1 MDNRAVPDAVPPAAA
16 ICPRTLCARPLAPRR
31 ARPGRTLVA
40 AIAALSFGL
49 HSAAGVAGE
58 PPADR
63 SLAELARASL
73 SSAATQALQGAETV
87 ATFALSLVGVDYR
100 WGGTTPAQGFDCSG
114 LIRYVFQET
123 TGVALP
129 RTARGL
135 ASLGERVRRSEL
147 VPGDLVFFN
156 TRHAAFSHV
165 GIYLGNDR
173 FIHAP
178 RRGGEVGVAVLSSA
192 YWKHRY
198 DGARR
203 LVGVLPALVPE
214 VVSTAWAAS
223 TDAPATAP
231 ATATAIA
238 TATASSDTT
247 PSPRSTAAAD
257 RPAPQAPDA
266 DPASALS
273 HLSDD
278 QP

>member
-1 MDNRAVPDAVPPAAA
+1 MDNRAVPNA
-16 ICPRTLCARPLAPRR
+16 LAPAFSSAAVARR
-31 ARPGRTLVA
+31 VLCIRSA
-40 AIAALSFGL
+40 APRLAHRSRGLIVVIAALLLGL

-58 PPADR
+58 PSTDR

-73 SSAATQALQGAETV
+73 SSAATEALRGAETV
-87 ATFALSLVGVDYR
+87 ATFALSLVGIDYR

-114 LIRYVFQET
+114 LIRYVFQQT

-135 ASLGERVRRSEL
+135 ASLGERVTRSEL

-192 YWKHRY
+192 YWKNRY

-203 LVGVLPALVPE
+203 LVGVLPALMPE
-214 VVSTAWAAS
+214 VVSTAWAAG
-223 TDAPATAP
+223 TDAPATV
-231 ATATAIA
+231 TANAGA
-238 TATASSDTT
+238 T
-247 PSPRSTAAAD
+247 PSPRSVAAAD
-257 RPAPQAPDA
+257 RPAPETPDAPDA
-266 DPASALS
+266 DPAPNAS
-273 HLSDD
+273 HYSDD

>member
-1 MDNRAVPDAVPPAAA
+1 MDNRAVPNALAPTFSSAAVPL
-16 ICPRTLCARPLAPRR
+16 RVLCIRSVAPRLAHR
-31 ARPGRTLVA
+31 SRGLIVV
-40 AIAALSFGL
+40 IAALLLGL

-58 PPADR
+58 PSTDR

-73 SSAATQALQGAETV
+73 SSAATEALRGAETV
-87 ATFALSLVGVDYR
+87 ATFALSLVGIDYR

-114 LIRYVFQET
+114 LIRYVFQQT

-135 ASLGERVRRSEL
+135 ASLGERVTRSEL

-192 YWKHRY
+192 YWKNRY

-203 LVGVLPALVPE
+203 LVGVLPALMPE
-214 VVSTAWAAS
+214 VVSTAWAAG
-223 TDAPATAP
+223 TDAPATV
-231 ATATAIA
+231 TANAGA
-238 TATASSDTT
+238 T
-247 PSPRSTAAAD
+247 PSPRSVAAAD
-257 RPAPQAPDA
+257 RPAPETPDAPDA
-266 DPASALS
+266 DPAPNAS
-273 HLSDD
+273 HYSDD

>member
-1 MDNRAVPDAVPPAAA
+1 MDNRAVPNALAPTFSSAAVPL
-16 ICPRTLCARPLAPRR
+16 RVLCIRSVAPRLAHR
-31 ARPGRTLVA
+31 SRGLIVV
-40 AIAALSFGL
+40 IAALLLGL

-58 PPADR
+58 PSTDR

-73 SSAATQALQGAETV
+73 SSAATEALRGAETV
-87 ATFALSLVGVDYR
+87 ATFALSLVGIDYR

-114 LIRYVFQET
+114 LIRYVFQQT

-135 ASLGERVRRSEL
+135 ASLGERVTRSEL

-192 YWKHRY
+192 YWKNRY

-203 LVGVLPALVPE
+203 LVGVLPALMPE
-214 VVSTAWAAS
+214 VVSTAWAAG
-223 TDAPATAP
+223 TDAPATV
-231 ATATAIA
+231 TANAGA
-238 TATASSDTT
+238 T
-247 PSPRSTAAAD
+247 PSPQSVAAAD
-257 RPAPQAPDA
+257 RPAPETPDAPDA
-266 DPASALS
+266 DPAPNAS
-273 HLSDD
+273 HYSDD

>member
-1 MDNRAVPDAVPPAAA
+1 VENRAVPNA
-16 ICPRTLCARPLAPRR
+16 LAPAFSSAAVDPRVLCIR
-31 ARPGRTLVA
+31 SVA
-40 AIAALSFGL
+40 PRLAHRSRGLIVAIAALSLGL

-73 SSAATQALQGAETV
+73 SSAATEALRGAETV

-135 ASLGERVRRSEL
+135 ASLGERVTRSEL

-156 TRHAAFSHV
+156 TRHAPFSHV

-192 YWKHRY
+192 YWKNRY

-203 LVGVLPALVPE
+203 LVGVLPALMPE
-214 VVSTAWAAS
+214 VVSTAWAAG
-223 TDAPATAP
+223 TDAPATV
-231 ATATAIA
+231 TANAGA
-238 TATASSDTT
+238 T
-247 PSPRSTAAAD
+247 PSPKSLAAAD
-257 RPAPQAPDA
+257 HPAPETPTAPDA
-266 DPASALS
+266 DPAPNAS
-273 HLSDD
+273 HYSDD